1 MEQMFDFLSG
11 IVISLISG
19 LGYGGVFIA
28 MVLESAC
35 IPLPSEIILPFAGY
49 MVYAGKLSY
58 WKITLVASLANV
70 TGGLLA
76 YFLGKY
82 GGRPFLLK
90 YGRFFLLDGE
100 KLNITEKFFHKYGEL
115 TVFFGRMLPVIRT
128 FISLP
133 AGIGRMNALKMSVY
147 TFLGSLPWCALLI
160 WSGYKLGENWNTL
173 KTLFHRLHVVIGI
186 GGAAAVL
193 LLIYL
198 FLARRRS

>member
-1 MEQMFDFLSG
+1 MEQVLDFLGG

-49 MVYAGKLSY
+49 MVFVGKFSY
-58 WKITLVASLANV
+58 WKITLVATLANV

-90 YGRFFLLDGE
+90 YGRFFLISEE
-100 KLNITEKFFHKYGEL
+100 KLKITDKFFQKYGEI

-133 AGIGRMNALKMSVY
+133 AGIGRMSALKMSVY

-160 WSGYKLGENWNTL
+160 WSGYELGENWNTL
-173 KTLFHRLHVVIGI
+173 KTIFHRFHIIIGI
-186 GGAAAVL
+186 CGAVSVL
-193 LLIYL
+193 FIAFLIL
-198 FLARRRS
+198 VWKRK

>member
-1 MEQMFDFLSG
+1 MEQVFDFLSG
-11 IVISLISG
+11 IVISLVSG

-28 MVLESAC
+28 MVMESAC

-58 WKITLVASLANV
+58 WKITLAASLANV

-76 YFLGKY
+76 YYLGKY
-82 GGRPFLLK
+82 AGRPFLLK
-90 YGRFFLLDGE
+90 YGRFFLLDEE
-100 KLNITEKFFHKYGEL
+100 KLNITERFFHKYGEL

-160 WSGYKLGENWNTL
+160 WSGYELGENWDTL
-173 KTLFHRLHVVIGI
+173 KTIFHRLHVVIGI
-186 GGAAAVL
+186 CGAAAVL
-193 LLIYL
+193 LLIYI
-198 FLARRRS
+198 FLARRR